1 MPSALISNL
10 RCWLEFSYKPKK
22 ELTSGC
28 FYCCSPPL
36 KGCLS
41 PSVSPL
47 LLIARICRQINQD
60 QSCTWPWSR
69 AQPDEKLLRMT
80 HRALEPWHMLI
91 DPVMGESS
99 RSLLVVCHREW
110 LHAHSLTRGVGARI
124 TRLRLNGC
132 QVMCTLWKSVHWGVQ
147 AFRTKKTLPQRL
159 EECYDVIGGLGC
171 FQTSKWNPKRGCLD
185 ELPT

>member
-10 RCWLEFSYKPKK
+10 CCWLEFSYKPKK

-41 PSVSPL
+41 PSVSLL

-69 AQPDEKLLRMT
+69 AQPEEKLLRMT

-124 TRLRLNGC
+124 TRLAFKWLPGN
-132 QVMCTLWKSVHWGVQ
+132 VHSVKVCALRG
-147 AFRTKKTLPQRL
+147 AGLSYKKTLPQRL
-159 EECYDVIGGLGC
+159 GECYDVIGGLGC